1 MINETFK
8 DQLTSLLNCD
18 IKELYPLARELN
30 RKLYFYV
37 GPTNSG
43 KTYQAMQEMMSSDTG
58 TYLAPLRLLALE
70 NYETLKSNNIPASL
84 ITGEEEIFDE
94 DAGHVCS
101 TIEMINFNLE
111 VDVCVI
117 DEVQMLD
124 DEDRGWAWV
133 NAILGSPA
141 SKVIMTGSV
150 NALEIVKKIA
160 TYLGEELEVVRYKRI
175 NPLKVD
181 EKATNLKDIKP
192 ATALIAFSRKEVLIL
207 KSKLSKFHTV
217 SVLYGNL
224 SPEVRREEARRFREG
239 KSDILVATDAIAM
252 GLNLPIKHLL
262 FTADRKF
269 DGISKRELIPN
280 EVIQIAGRA
289 GRYGQHEIGHIGAT
303 SPSVLRHINKMFSS
317 PMSTI
322 KPPVKVK
329 ATSSQ
334 IEELSSHLNTKSL
347 SKILEYFSKHMKYDG
362 PFAATNIKTMIELAQ
377 ILDQKPDLSLADK
390 YMLASA
396 PINTRSPI
404 IKSGYIKYV
413 NAVLNHQVVR
423 FRASTKTSG
432 IAKTERELLTAED
445 EVKKISLYLWLS
457 YKLPELFPDKTKAEQ
472 IRAELNFFCENS
484 LKSNKS
490 LKPMVRRAENNSR
503 NKRGGYQK
511 DSRSRSYDSA
521 PRRSRYKKADSQ
533 EESKNDN
540 NRRNKYKKTDTKDN
554 EQKKDNSKNRNNRRR
569 RRRER

>member
-1 MINETFK
+1 MINKNFK
-8 DQLTSLLNCD
+8 EQLSDLLNCD
-18 IKELYPLARELN
+18 IKALYPLARELN

-43 KTYQAMQEMMSSDTG
+43 KTYHAMQEMIESDTG

-70 NYETLKSNNIPASL
+70 NYESLKNNNVPASL

-94 DAGHVCS
+94 EAGHICS

-141 SKVIMTGSV
+141 KKVIMTGSV
-150 NALEIVKKIA
+150 NALDIIKKIA
-160 TYLGEELEVVRYKRI
+160 TYLGEELEVVKFKRK

-181 EKATNLKDIKP
+181 EKHTILKDIKP
-192 ATALIAFSRKEVLIL
+192 ATALIAFSRKEVLAL

-224 SPEVRREEARRFREG
+224 SPEVRREEAKRFRDG
-239 KSDILVATDAIAM
+239 KSEILVATDAIAM
-252 GLNLPIKHLL
+252 GLNLPIKHIL
-262 FTADRKF
+262 FTTDRQI
-269 DGISKRELIPN
+269 DGKQTRPLTPN

-289 GRYGQHEIGHIGAT
+289 GRYGHHEIGHIGAT
-303 SPSVLRHINKMFSS
+303 SGTVLKHISNMFTS

-329 ATSSQ
+329 ATQ
-334 IEELSSHLNTKSL
+334 IQVEELSTHLGTKDL
-347 SKILEYFSKHMKYDG
+347 TTILKYFSKHMKYDG
-362 PFAATNIKTMIELAQ
+362 PFEAVNLKGMLELSFM
-377 ILDQKPDLSLADK
+377 LDQKKDLSLEDK
-390 YMLASA
+390 YMLSNA
-396 PINTRSPI
+396 PINTRSPLI
-404 IKSGYIKYV
+404 LNGYKKYV
-413 NAVLNHQVVR
+413 NAILTHSVTK
-423 FRASTKTSG
+423 FRLSSKIGG
-432 IAKTERELLTAED
+432 IAKTQLELLQAED

-457 YKLPELFPDKTKAEQ
+457 YKLPELFPDKQKAELYRVE
-472 IRAELNFFCENS
+472 INNFCENS
-484 LKSNKS
+484 LKSNKT
-490 LKPMVRRAENNSR
+490 LKPMINRNRSDNKNNR
-503 NKRGGYQK
+503 FKRGDRDQDRG
-511 DSRSRSYDSA
+511 
-521 PRRSRYKKADSQ
+521 YKKPY
-533 EESKNDN
+533 ND
-540 NRRNKYKKTDTKDN
+540 RDGRAREKYKENSSPKKEDTK
-554 EQKKDNSKNRNNRRR
+554 EASKSPRRR